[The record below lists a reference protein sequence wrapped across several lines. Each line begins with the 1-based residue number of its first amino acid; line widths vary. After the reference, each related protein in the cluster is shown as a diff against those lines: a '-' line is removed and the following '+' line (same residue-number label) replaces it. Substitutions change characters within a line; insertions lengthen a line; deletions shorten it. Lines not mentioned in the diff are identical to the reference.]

1 MGLHVWAFNN
11 GSPLFTNYKPV
22 LIPHNGF
29 LEEEPLY
36 KSATGKAEYGKLR
49 RSASFSKL
57 RASLRRS
64 SAKLMQKLTN
74 RGASTIEGYS
84 NSMKRAS
91 SLSVLSGHNTEQHA
105 RSNVASLRGR
115 TASTEQLLLQNAT

>member
-1 MGLHVWAFNN
+1 MTITA
-11 GSPLFTNYKPV
+11 SQ
-22 LIPHNGF
+22 
-29 LEEEPLY
+29 
-36 KSATGKAEYGKLR
+36 YGKLR

-84 NSMKRAS
+84 NRYAALH
-91 SLSVLSGHNTEQHA
+91 SLYVSISA
-105 RSNVASLRGR
+105 RSKNLFY
-115 TASTEQLLLQNAT
+115 QLI

>member
-1 MGLHVWAFNN
+1 MLIYHLRPLSLTLALKVKCLDFN
-11 GSPLFTNYKPV
+11 V
-22 LIPHNGF
+22 LV
-29 LEEEPLY
+29 
-36 KSATGKAEYGKLR
+36 YGKLR

-84 NSMKRAS
+84 NSQPKCELATTTWPMPEVLDIMMQHNPILSAGVRE
-91 SLSVLSGHNTEQHA
+91 SLHGCGYSG
-105 RSNVASLRGR
+105 RLDVDRGPQ
-115 TASTEQLLLQNAT
+115 TPPSTT